1 MQWRRHV
8 QPKSCAIPTPFR
20 APSGG
25 VCNGE
30 ADTTYLGHARLGP
43 QHPSSEI
50 CVFCA
55 PKNRVFWPN
64 SNPTQFFYKIRL
76 SHTRIFSSPR
86 PKLDFKSIF
95 CSGCYLLLSILW
107 DILLVAKP
115 FWFPGR
121 FFFSFSSF
129 FFPLFVENLLDLH
142 LVKLSIA
149 NIIVPLLLLVL
160 GRNLM
165 FNIFCQ
171 LRMKLKC
178 VLIQVVFWEAQSWC
192 GRNRNNS

>member
-43 QHPSSEI
+43 QHPSNEI

-55 PKNRVFWPN
+55 PKNRVSWPN

-76 SHTRIFSSPR
+76 SHTRIFSSTQVGFQIYI
-86 PKLDFKSIF
+86 LF
-95 CSGCYLLLSILW
+95 GMLSSAFNSVRHLIGGKTF
-107 DILLVAKP
+107 LVP
-115 FWFPGR
+115 WSVFL
-121 FFFSFSSF
+121 FFFFF

>member
-129 FFPLFVENLLDLH
+129 FPPFCGEFTWLAFSKAINRKYHSPFVASRFGQKFDVQYFLPTKN
-142 LVKLSIA
+142 
-149 NIIVPLLLLVL
+149 
-160 GRNLM
+160 
-165 FNIFCQ
+165 
-171 LRMKLKC
+171 
-178 VLIQVVFWEAQSWC
+178 EAQMCSHSSSFL
-192 GRNRNNS
+192 GGTELMR